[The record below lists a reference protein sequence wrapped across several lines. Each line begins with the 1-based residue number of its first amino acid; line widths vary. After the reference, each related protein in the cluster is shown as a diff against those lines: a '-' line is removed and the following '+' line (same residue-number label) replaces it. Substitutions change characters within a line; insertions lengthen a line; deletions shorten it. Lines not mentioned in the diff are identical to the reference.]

1 MTTSEFTQDKP
12 KINSGITDRLIYF
25 FVFILLISF
34 GGFYK
39 TYLVKFPDFD
49 GFTWAHHFH
58 GAVMLVWIL
67 MLIAQPVFIR
77 THRLK
82 WHGAVGKASYFVFP
96 LLLLSLFL
104 VARAS
109 YLNNIKTIN
118 EIEALAR
125 MTTGIPDIFY
135 LSILYGLGIYYKKKT
150 SFHLRFFAS
159 IGLMILGPG
168 LGRFLIVFCGLPP
181 MIAIPCMIGF
191 VAVITVGWLIIDII
205 KKRSAFPM
213 GVFLTIIGV
222 TFLIIPNSHSAWW
235 QGFAKGIAT
244 NLF

>member
-1 MTTSEFTQDKP
+1 
-12 KINSGITDRLIYF
+12 LI
-25 FVFILLISF
+25 
-34 GGFYK
+34 
-39 TYLVKFPDFD
+39 
-49 GFTWAHHFH
+49 
-58 GAVMLVWIL
+58 
-67 MLIAQPVFIR
+67 LIAQPVFIR
-77 THRLK
+77 THRLE
-82 WHGAVGKASYFVFP
+82 WHRAVGKGSYFVFP
-96 LLLLSLFL
+96 LLLLSLFF
-104 VARAS
+104 VAKAG
-109 YLNNIKTIN
+109 YLRNIKSAG
-118 EIEALAR
+118 EIEALAS
-125 MTTGIPDIFY
+125 MTNGIPDIFY

-213 GVFLTIIGV
+213 GVFLTLTGI

-235 QGFAKGIAT
+235 QGFAKWIAT